1 MKYFFLFLI
10 AASVCSCKQT
20 SNQKQSQLVVV
31 DVAKDYPA
39 KEIWLQDIADV
50 EYIPLATSDSALANF
65 DTPVVSDDGI
75 AIRGS
80 GVGEILLF
88 DRQGQALQGRICR
101 RGQGPEEYTTIV
113 RYIVD
118 WKRKEV
124 FIVDYQHLKV
134 YDFEGNYRRTL
145 LADCDMMML
154 DIDNLNP
161 DYLLCSYNKTGAE
174 EPYRPYFTLS
184 KENGTTDTLAIEI
197 PRFIASNRKV
207 IMENGNS
214 HKAHGYLPNLGK
226 CTDRTYLTNVA
237 LDTVFALMPDRSLVA
252 VMAPLHAP
260 TRDPEAPLLYFR
272 GMNDYYTWT
281 SRLPRQVTVY
291 MSDITAGREKREKLY
306 MHNRRTGEWFEPIYR
321 NRAIDNREIDPVF
334 INTAN
339 VPYGYGLVMLGAA
352 DLAEAYANHQITD
365 EKLKAIASNLKE
377 EDNPVLMILKFKN

>member
-1 MKYFFLFLI
+1 MKYFLLFLI

-20 SNQKQSQLVVV
+20 SNQKQTQLVVV
-31 DVAKDYPA
+31 NVAKDYPA

-50 EYIPLATSDSALANF
+50 EYIPLATSDSTLANF
-65 DTPVVSDDGI
+65 DTPVVSNDGI

-88 DRQGQALQGRICR
+88 DRQGQTLQGRICR

-134 YDFEGNYRRTL
+134 YDFQGNYRRTL

-174 EPYRPYFTLS
+174 EPLPPLFHPLEREWYHRHARHRNPPFHRLQSKGDHGERKQPQGLRLPAEPRQVYRQDLPDQRRARYRLRPHARPVARRGHGS
-184 KENGTTDTLAIEI
+184 A
-197 PRFIASNRKV
+197 PRPHPRPGS
-207 IMENGNS
+207 
-214 HKAHGYLPNLGK
+214 
-226 CTDRTYLTNVA
+226 
-237 LDTVFALMPDRSLVA
+237 
-252 VMAPLHAP
+252 
-260 TRDPEAPLLYFR
+260 PLLYFR

-321 NRAIDNREIDPVF
+321 NRAINNREIDPVF

-339 VPYGYGLVMLGAA
+339 IPYGYGLVMLGAA
-352 DLAEAYANHQITD
+352 DLTEAYANNQIMD
-365 EKLKAIASNLKE
+365 EKLKEIASNLKE